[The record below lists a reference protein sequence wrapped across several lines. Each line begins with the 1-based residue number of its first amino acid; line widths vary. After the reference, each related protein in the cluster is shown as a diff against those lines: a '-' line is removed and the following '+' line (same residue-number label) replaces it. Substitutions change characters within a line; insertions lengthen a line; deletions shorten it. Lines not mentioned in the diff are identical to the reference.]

1 MNSREDFS
9 AILHEI
15 LGSDNVYFQPPESIK
30 LKYPCII
37 YRKSTVLKANANNR
51 AYKLDNGYGVTV
63 IDKNPDSQI
72 HLELMKRFP
81 MSALNSFFQSD
92 NLNHFNLTIF
102 Y

>member
-9 AILHEI
+9 VILHEV
-15 LGSDNVYFQPPESIK
+15 LGNDNVYFQPPENVK
-30 LKYPCII
+30 LKYPCIL
-37 YRKSTVLKANANNR
+37 YKRSTILKNNANNKV
-51 AYKLDNGYGVTV
+51 YKMDSGYGVTV
-63 IDKNPDSQI
+63 IDKNPDSTI

-81 MSALNSFFQSD
+81 MSALNSFYQSN